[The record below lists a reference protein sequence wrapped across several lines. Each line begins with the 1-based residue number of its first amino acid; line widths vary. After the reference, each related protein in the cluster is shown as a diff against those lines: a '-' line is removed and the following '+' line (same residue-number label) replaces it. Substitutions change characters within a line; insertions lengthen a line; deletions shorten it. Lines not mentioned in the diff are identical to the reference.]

1 METTKNNSII
11 QNLLYLILLVG
22 IVPAT
27 WLLFLTC
34 LWGVFL
40 LENAEWSL
48 DFILVVVSM
57 IFGIFGYVGF
67 LSLFDGLH
75 KKNHIKKITLLLGG
89 IIGFILFMIR
99 VSPRSMTDWL
109 LDTSMEAQLGK
120 LPITVSTLFLVLTV
134 INFTKKKLNSEL

>member
-1 METTKNNSII
+1 MKTTKNNSLT

-34 LWGVFL
+34 LLGLFL
-40 LENAEWSL
+40 LENAVWSL

-57 IFGIFGYVGF
+57 ILRIFGYVGF
-67 LSLFDGLH
+67 LSLFEGLH
-75 KKNHIKKITLLLGG
+75 KTNHVKKIALLLGG
-89 IIGFILFMIR
+89 IIGFILFMIQ
-99 VSPRSMTDWL
+99 VSPRNMTDWL

-120 LPITVSTLFLVLTV
+120 LPITVSGLFLVLT
-134 INFTKKKLNSEL
+134 IIDFTKNKTT